1 MKNKSLNIP
10 EIIIESKNQ
19 KWLNVF
25 ILNSSIQLIVARLIV
40 LKYNIDSNNILLV
53 PQRNTDIS
61 VFKNFKSIF
70 IQKKKFDN
78 YIDKLF
84 FHNGIGGR
92 IYEVVK
98 KASSKFLLYTPMASK
113 EANFLI
119 SKKNCCGHI
128 YLENGQHSWMNQLP
142 YTYSNINFFKK
153 YKLNWGNS
161 MKDGYRYRNDSA
173 AYIGIHKKSF
183 PDISREKKF
192 IINEIHLLKKY
203 YKKKLNGNQTIGL
216 TCASRRL
223 TNGDLK
229 SMLNRLFSNIPEG
242 SIVKPHPSYTSDEM
256 TYKKFKE
263 VFFAVGRNKYKLCP
277 RNVILELEMLYKN
290 IKLVGPQS
298 SLSEYA
304 ILFGSSF
311 KQIKLY

>member
-92 IYEVVK
+92 I
-98 KASSKFLLYTPMASK
+98 
-113 EANFLI
+113 
-119 SKKNCCGHI
+119 
-128 YLENGQHSWMNQLP
+128 
-142 YTYSNINFFKK
+142 
-153 YKLNWGNS
+153 
-161 MKDGYRYRNDSA
+161 
-173 AYIGIHKKSF
+173 
-183 PDISREKKF
+183 
-192 IINEIHLLKKY
+192 
-203 YKKKLNGNQTIGL
+203 
-216 TCASRRL
+216 
-223 TNGDLK
+223 
-229 SMLNRLFSNIPEG
+229 
-242 SIVKPHPSYTSDEM
+242 
-256 TYKKFKE
+256 
-263 VFFAVGRNKYKLCP
+263 
-277 RNVILELEMLYKN
+277 
-290 IKLVGPQS
+290 
-298 SLSEYA
+298 
-304 ILFGSSF
+304 
-311 KQIKLY
+311 